1 MKMKKLLFGLV
12 ACISLMALSCE
23 PNSTAEE
30 DQLYDNQTIDRTK
43 IKVPANGIDR
53 TKIKVPANG

>member
-1 MKMKKLLFGLV
+1 MKMKKLIFGLV

-30 DQLYDNQTIDRTK
+30 DQLYEQGVDKPK
-43 IKVPANGIDR
+43 ITMPGKSS
-53 TKIKVPANG
+53 

>member
-30 DQLYDNQTIDRTK
+30 DQLYEQGVDKTK
-43 IKVPANGIDR
+43 I
-53 TKIKVPANG
+53 TKPGKNN